1 MAVSGE
7 VAKVQ
12 MGPPASSAQE
22 KPTSS
27 ALTSSE
33 PCLLSVPQFPLQQ
46 VTLEGS
52 QHFLQATYLCLYD

>member
-1 MAVSGE
+1 MSGE

-22 KPTSS
+22 KPTPS

-33 PCLLSVPQFPLQQ
+33 PCPLSVPQFPLLQ

-52 QHFLQATYLCLYD
+52 QHFLQTKHLCLYD